1 MPGWDF
7 QFRLNLGG
15 QKFNLNSNKVVNRRK
30 MGRKK

>member
-7 QFRLNLGG
+7 QFRLNLGE
-15 QKFNLNSNKVVNRRK
+15 QKLNLNSNKVVNRRK